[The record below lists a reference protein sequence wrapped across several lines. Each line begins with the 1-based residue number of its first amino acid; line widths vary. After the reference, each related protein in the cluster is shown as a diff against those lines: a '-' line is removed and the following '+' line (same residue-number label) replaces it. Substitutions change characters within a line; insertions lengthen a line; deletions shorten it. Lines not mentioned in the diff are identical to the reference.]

1 MQRAVVLIL
10 DGLRRDFVTPA
21 LMPHLASFR
30 AEATWFDAHRSV
42 LPSVTRCVSASFAT
56 GCLPARHGLQANTMV
71 LQEATGQVLHDAGE
85 PGFLAHRRAV
95 TGRSLDVPTL
105 AERLSG
111 AGGSVIMGNVS
122 PGATYTQDPDRFG
135 FIHHRVGS
143 YGPGGVALSDGFE
156 ALKSDI
162 AGDAAMLDRFIT
174 EVLFG
179 RQPALAQL
187 WTAEPDHLQHEVPL
201 GSPEHLEM
209 LAEVDRHAGVVID
222 AVARMREA
230 GEDVLLL
237 IGSDHGHQT
246 VAGVVDVAAD
256 LAAAVPE
263 AAGGFIVAANGTAAL
278 IYVDPAR
285 QALRAALARAL
296 EGMSWA
302 DRVIGPDALAEAGHS
317 AANGLAFLVPMRS
330 DDEANPHGIPGRS
343 LVAKANA
350 GKPDR
355 VGFGQHGGLGRW
367 EQSPVLLLQGSGFT
381 GGAVRRDATSV
392 IDAAPTILRHLGLPA
407 EGMDGRPLQEA
418 PGEAG

>member
-21 LMPHLASFR
+21 MMPHLHAFR
-30 AEATWFDAHRSV
+30 AAATWFDAHRSV

-56 GCLPARHGLQANTMV
+56 GCLPARHGLQGNTMV
-71 LQEATGQVLHDAGE
+71 LQEAAGQKLHDAGE
-85 PGFLAHRRAV
+85 PGFLAYRRVV

-105 AERLSG
+105 AERLAG
-111 AGGSVIMGNVS
+111 HGGSVIMGNVS

-143 YGPGGVALSDGFE
+143 YGPGGEVLADGFGS
-156 ALKSDI
+156 LRSDL
-162 AGDAAMLDRFIT
+162 AGDAAMVDRFIT

-209 LAEVDRHAGVVID
+209 LHGVDAHAGMVID
-222 AVARMREA
+222 AVERMRAA
-230 GEDVLLL
+230 GEEVLLL

-246 VAGVVDVAAD
+246 AAGVVDVAAE
-256 LAAAVPE
+256 LSSAVPD
-263 AAGGFIVAANGTAAL
+263 AAGSFLVAANGTAAL
-278 IYVDPAR
+278 VYVDPAR
-285 QALRAALARAL
+285 PVLVTQLGQALRD
-296 EGMSWA
+296 MHWA
-302 DRVIGPDALAEAGHS
+302 GSVAGPDALASAGQS
-317 AANGLAFLVPMRS
+317 TANGLAFVVAMRS
-330 DDEANPHGIPGRS
+330 TEQSNAYGVPGDS
-343 LVAKANA
+343 LVAKANG

-367 EQSPVLLLQGSGFT
+367 EQSPVLLLQGTGFAA
-381 GGAVRRDATSV
+381 GAAREDPTSV
-392 IDAAPTILRHLGLPA
+392 IDVAPTILRHLGLPA
-407 EGMDGRPLQEA
+407 DGMDGRALQ
-418 PGEAG
+418 GKSL